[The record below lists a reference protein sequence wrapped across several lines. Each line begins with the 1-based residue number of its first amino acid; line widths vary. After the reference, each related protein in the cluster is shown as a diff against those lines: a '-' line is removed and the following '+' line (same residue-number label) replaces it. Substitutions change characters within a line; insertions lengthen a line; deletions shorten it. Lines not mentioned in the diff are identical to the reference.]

1 MARPKKKEFDIRARV
16 ALLRASG
23 FTTDRSPDVTVGRE
37 DMLPLSARIASIL
50 GIFQS
55 SPIKATTMNYLILY
69 DIEKNKIRNLV
80 AKFLLQRGCVRIQK
94 SVFLVRTSANNF
106 DEIRSILAEIND
118 IYENE
123 DSIILVPI
131 SLSDA
136 RSMKLIGKNVNIQ
149 QIIDPPNTIFF

>member
-1 MARPKKKEFDIRARV
+1 
-16 ALLRASG
+16 
-23 FTTDRSPDVTVGRE
+23 
-37 DMLPLSARIASIL
+37 
-50 GIFQS
+50 
-55 SPIKATTMNYLILY
+55 MNYLILY